1 MLQVFVLAIGDT
13 QESLRFK
20 DWPRS
25 VALHIICI
33 PECWDALSGDRIVL
47 KSKVCYIQCFRK
59 LILVL
64 RT

>member
-20 DWPRS
+20 AWPRS
-25 VALHIICI
+25 VALHIICK

-59 LILVL
+59 LNLVL